1 MRRPSAFLRNW
12 PFLSVGLLTLAFG
25 LALEVFG
32 EPFRPLVPFVRV
44 LIVPLW
50 LMRTLEMVV
59 GIGSWSGP
67 LQIVVALPLLLL
79 PYVAADLL
87 LRRARRCSGTHHTAA
102 V

>member
-1 MRRPSAFLRNW
+1 MRRPRAFLRSW
-12 PFLSVGLLTLAFG
+12 PFLSVGLLTFAFG

-32 EPFRPLVPFVRV
+32 EPLRALVPFVRV
-44 LIVPLW
+44 LVVPLW
-50 LMRTLEMVV
+50 FMRTLEMLV
-59 GIGSWSGP
+59 GVGSWPGP

-87 LRRARRCSGTHHTAA
+87 FQRARRRRGTHHTAA